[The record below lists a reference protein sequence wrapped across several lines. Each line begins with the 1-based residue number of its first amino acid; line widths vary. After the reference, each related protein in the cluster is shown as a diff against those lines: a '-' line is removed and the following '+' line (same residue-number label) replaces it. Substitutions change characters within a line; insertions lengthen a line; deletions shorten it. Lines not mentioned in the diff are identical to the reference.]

1 MDNMN
6 VAQLVERL
14 GSDEESVRKMAVFKL
29 QNAIGD
35 PSFADV
41 FIHEGG
47 LPKLRFLALHSTGN
61 TLAYGLTS
69 LSRLLELDKGWDHV
83 TDDLIKRI
91 VELVVAQPLVNV
103 NRGAMSVL
111 AAIVGNPNH
120 RTSQPGMTGFQR
132 LKPAVESHP
141 QFLPMLVEKIT
152 SADHALCANSLQL
165 INSLMRDAIAND
177 ADFEWPRFI
186 KQLQELGVIKSV
198 YGLMQS
204 SAVQDLAHPL
214 LEFQSLTKVLLR
226 KWREERVDLEKP
238 EHRRAIRGLHTASA
252 PDKPTSGVDSKGS
265 KKATPNKWRRLGFDT
280 ESPAWEFDTTGFLGL
295 MDLTDYVYK
304 NEDGFQKLLLEQSS
318 EATEQRCPVAKAS
331 ISVTS
336 ILFEHFEVE
345 KSDEVEANRYVSLES
360 RTNFDRAFKPLLLH
374 WSRLHTSGLNAFIRL
389 WQAAGAQIE
398 DFEKIEELVRILIE
412 QIVGQAPR
420 TKEIKDVEEELVEFD
435 IQRLRELQ
443 MELLELTYEDAW
455 GHHLRQVRD
464 ELNHEALQFVK
475 EQRIRCLL
483 QGAWFPQTMNYST
496 DAGPITS
503 KTASR
508 TVPSAWRFVRLSHN
522 RRHLHYA
529 DFEERTEVEPRL
541 DALHEK
547 IDLSIVSSVVSNVS
561 ASAPSTSSSD
571 STVTTL
577 PGPATTSTKITIHG
591 YLPASPEHS
600 HSHTRHQ
607 SSEATGLNQHQV
619 QGQNPNH
626 GQGQGQGQKES
637 VLLQLHPQSHIVASE
652 WLDGLL
658 MLLNQQPITA
668 DTNKLVNLIGG
679 YGLKIRLLNVRFEDV
694 GMEEPRLPSRDG
706 LDEEYYYDIGGME
719 GGV

>member
-1 MDNMN
+1 MDNLN
-6 VAQLVERL
+6 VRELVERL
-14 GSDEESVRKMAVFKL
+14 SSDEESVRKMAVFKL
-29 QNAIGD
+29 QSAIGD

-41 FIHEGG
+41 FINEGG

-61 TLAYGLTS
+61 TLAYCLTS

-83 TDDLIKRI
+83 TDDLIRRV
-91 VELVVAQPLVNV
+91 VELVVSQPLVNV

-111 AAIVGNPNH
+111 AAIVGHPSH
-120 RTSQPGMTGFQR
+120 RNSQPGITGYQR
-132 LKPAVESHP
+132 LKPAVELHP

-165 INSLMRDAIAND
+165 INSLMRDAVANE

-226 KWREERVDLEKP
+226 KWRDEKVDLEKP
-238 EHRRAIRGLHTASA
+238 DHRRAIRGLHNASN
-252 PDKPTSGVDSKGS
+252 PEKPGSGVDPKGS
-265 KKATPNKWRRLGFDT
+265 KKQNPAKWRRLGFET
-280 ESPAWEFDTTGFLGL
+280 ESPAWEFTATGFLGL

-304 NEDGFQKLLLEQSS
+304 NDDGFQKLLLEQSA
-318 EATEQRCPVAKAS
+318 EPEERRCPVARAS
-331 ISVTS
+331 LAVTL
-336 ILFEHFEVE
+336 ILYDHFEVD
-345 KSDEVEANRYVSLES
+345 KSDEGDSQRYTVMES
-360 RTNFDRAFKPLLLH
+360 RSNFDRAFKPLLLH
-374 WSRLHTSGLNAFIRL
+374 WSRLHTSGLNAFVRL
-389 WQAAGAQIE
+389 WKASGAQVE
-398 DFEKIEELVRILIE
+398 DFDKLEELVRILVE
-412 QIVGQAPR
+412 QVVGQAPR
-420 TKEIKDVEEELVEFD
+420 VKEIKDVEDELAEFEV
-435 IQRLRELQ
+435 QRLRDLQ

-483 QGAWFPQTMNYST
+483 QGAWFPQAMNYGA

-503 KTASR
+503 RTLSR
-508 TVPSAWRFVRLSHN
+508 SVPTSWRYVRLSHN
-522 RRHLHYA
+522 RRYLHYA
-529 DFEERTEVEPRL
+529 DFNEKSATQPRL
-541 DALHEK
+541 DTLPDK

-571 STVTTL
+571 STVTDL
-577 PGPATTSTKITIHG
+577 QGHASTSTKITIHG
-591 YLPASPEHS
+591 YLPPAPGHK
-600 HSHTRHQ
+600 RND
-607 SSEATGLNQHQV
+607 SSGSGA
-619 QGQNPNH
+619 
-626 GQGQGQGQKES
+626 GQKES
-637 VLLQLHPQSHIVASE
+637 VLLQLHPQSHTLASE

-694 GMEEPRLPSRDG
+694 AMDEPVLPSREG
-706 LDEEYYYDIGGME
+706 LDDEYYYDIGGME
-719 GGV
+719 AGM

>member
-1 MDNMN
+1 MDSLS
-6 VAQLVERL
+6 VPGLVERL
-14 GSDEESVRKMAVFKL
+14 SSEEESVRKMAVFKL
-29 QNAIGD
+29 QSAIGD

-41 FIHEGG
+41 FINEGG

-61 TLAYGLTS
+61 TLAYCLTS

-83 TDDLIKRI
+83 TDDLIKRV

-111 AAIVGNPNH
+111 AAIVGHPHH
-120 RTSQPGMTGFQR
+120 RNSQPGVTGFQR
-132 LKPAVESHP
+132 LKPAVELHP
-141 QFLPMLVEKIT
+141 QFLPMLVEKIS

-177 ADFEWPRFI
+177 EDFEWPRFI

-214 LEFQSLTKVLLR
+214 LEFQSLTKILLR
-226 KWREERVDLEKP
+226 KWREEKVDLEKP
-238 EHRRAIRGLHTASA
+238 DHRRAIRGLHAASN
-252 PDKPTSGVDSKGS
+252 PEKPEVGVDPKGS
-265 KKATPNKWRRLGFDT
+265 KKHHPAKWRRLGFDT
-280 ESPAWEFDTTGFLGL
+280 ESPAWEFDATGFLGL
-295 MDLTDYVYK
+295 MDLTDFVYK
-304 NEDGFQKLLLEQSS
+304 NEDGFQKLLLEQSAES
-318 EATEQRCPVAKAS
+318 PEQRCPIARAS
-331 ISVTS
+331 LAVTS
-336 ILFEHFEVE
+336 ILYEHFEVD
-345 KSDEVEANRYVSLES
+345 KSDEGEPQRYVALES
-360 RTNFDRAFKPLLLH
+360 RSNFDRAFKPLLLH

-389 WQAAGAQIE
+389 WKAAGAQAE
-398 DFEKIEELVRILIE
+398 DFVKIEELIRILIE

-420 TKEIKDVEEELVEFD
+420 IKEIKDIEEELAEFE

-483 QGAWFPQTMNYST
+483 QGAWFPQTMNYAT
-496 DAGPITS
+496 DTGPITS
-503 KTASR
+503 RTLNR
-508 TVPSAWRFVRLSHN
+508 TVPSSWRFVRLSHN
-522 RRHLHYA
+522 RRYLHYA
-529 DFEERTEVEPRL
+529 DFVDKTATDPRL
-541 DALHEK
+541 DALQEK

-577 PGPATTSTKITIHG
+577 PGHASTSTKITIHG
-591 YLPASPEHS
+591 YLSDHNREHS
-600 HSHTRHQ
+600 DASGT
-607 SSEATGLNQHQV
+607 T
-619 QGQNPNH
+619 
-626 GQGQGQGQKES
+626 QKES
-637 VLLQLHPQSHIVASE
+637 VLLQLHPQSHTLASE

-694 GMEEPRLPSRDG
+694 GTEEPVLPSREG
-706 LDEEYYYDIGGME
+706 LDDDYYYDIGGME
-719 GGV
+719 AGV